1 MKRVVVVGAG
11 ISGLAS
17 GLNLHQTP
25 GVEVVVLEAA
35 ASAGGNVQTDL
46 VDGRVID
53 RAANGWLDD
62 QPAMLRLL
70 ERVGLRD
77 QAIPASAAASALRQ
91 VWADGRLHPVPTR
104 PLALLRSPLLPWAGR
119 LRLLLELFVG
129 RGPATRD
136 GDETVMDFAVR
147 RLGRHAAERLVAPM
161 CAGIYAADPAALSLR
176 AAFPRMVDLERVHR
190 SLIFAAIRLG
200 RGGAPRGHLHSL
212 PGGVG
217 QLTSALATALGPS
230 LRCGV
235 SAQGIERRRDG
246 WRVHTD
252 AGALDAD
259 AIVLACPAPSQAAL
273 VRGIDSDAASALAEI
288 PYAPVAVVVTAAPR
302 DHWERPPQGFGVL
315 VARHSRDADLGV
327 LGTVFSSNL
336 FPTQSRPDEHLLRT
350 IVGGAIEPAAAALDD
365 QALAQRVRIAL
376 QRFLGPDQGP
386 PALVRI
392 YRHPQ
397 GIPQYAP
404 DHVRRVQR
412 VRAAQVR
419 HPGLIFTGNHLDGVA
434 VKDCARAAED
444 AAAGVLKD
452 LRISGV

>member
-1 MKRVVVVGAG
+1 MTRVIVIGGG
-11 ISGLAS
+11 ISGLATAF
-17 GLNLHQTP
+17 GLHQTP
-25 GVEVVVLEAA
+25 GVQVEVLEAA
-35 ASAGGNVQTDL
+35 PSAGGNVQTD
-46 VDGRVID
+46 VIDGRVID

-70 ERVGLRD
+70 ERLGLRD
-77 QAIPASAAASALRQ
+77 AAIPASPAAAGLRQ
-91 VWADGRLHPVPTR
+91 VWADGRLHPVPTG
-104 PLALLRSPLLPWAGR
+104 PLSLLRSPLLPWPGR
-119 LRLLLELFVG
+119 MRLLLELFVG

-176 AAFPRMVDLERVHR
+176 AAFPRMVDLERTHR

-200 RGGAPRGHLHSL
+200 RGGAPRGRLHSL

-217 QLTSALATALGPS
+217 QLTDALATALGPA

-235 SAQGIERRRDG
+235 SALGIERRRDA

-252 AGALDAD
+252 SGTFDAD
-259 AIVLACPAPSQAAL
+259 GVVLACPAGAQAAL
-273 VRGIDSDAASALAEI
+273 VRGIDSDAASALADI

-302 DHWERPPQGFGVL
+302 DHWERAPEGFGVL

-327 LGTVFSSNL
+327 LGTVFTSNL
-336 FPTQSRPDEHLLRT
+336 FPSQSRPDEHLLRT
-350 IVGGAIEPAAAALDD
+350 IVGGAIEPAAAGLSE
-365 QALAQRVRIAL
+365 QELQQRARVAL

-386 PALVRI
+386 PTMVRV

-404 DHVRRVQR
+404 DHHRRVQR

-419 HPGLIFTGNHLDGVA
+419 NPGLIFTGNHLDGVA
-434 VKDCARAAED
+434 VKDCASAAE
-444 AAAGVLKD
+444 AATAAVLRE
-452 LRISGV
+452 LRIGGV

>member
-1 MKRVVVVGAG
+1 MTRVVVVGAG
-11 ISGLAS
+11 ISGLATAV
-17 GLNLHQTP
+17 GLSQTP
-25 GVEVVVLEAA
+25 GVEVEVLEAA
-35 ASAGGNVQTDL
+35 PSAGGNVQTDI

-70 ERVGLRD
+70 ERVGLLD
-77 QAIPASAAASALRQ
+77 QVVPASPTAAGLRQ
-91 VWADGRLHPVPTR
+91 VWADGRLHSVPSG
-104 PLALLRSPLLPWAGR
+104 PLSLLRSPLLPWSGR

-147 RLGRHAAERLVAPM
+147 RLGQHAAERLVAPM
-161 CAGIYAADPAALSLR
+161 CAGIYAADPAGLSLR
-176 AAFPRMVDLERVHR
+176 SAFPRMVELERAHR

-217 QLTSALATALGPS
+217 QLTDTLAAALGPA

-235 SAQGIERRRDG
+235 SALGIERRRDA
-246 WRVHTD
+246 WRVHT
-252 AGALDAD
+252 GGGTFDAD
-259 AIVLACPAPSQAAL
+259 GVVLACPAPVQAAL
-273 VRGIDSDAASALAEI
+273 VRGIDGDAASALAEI

-302 DHWERPPQGFGVL
+302 DHWERPPEGFGVL

-327 LGTVFSSNL
+327 LGTVFTSNL
-336 FPTQSRPDEHLLRT
+336 FPSQSRPDEHLLRT
-350 IVGGAIEPAAAALDD
+350 IVGGAVDPSAAGLGD
-365 QALAQRVRIAL
+365 QELQHRVRVAL

-386 PALVRI
+386 PSMVRI

-404 DHVRRVQR
+404 EHHRRVLR

-419 HPGLIFTGNHLDGVA
+419 HPGLVFTGNHLDGVA
-434 VKDCARAAED
+434 VKDCARAAE
-444 AAAGVLKD
+444 AATASVLRE
-452 LRISGV
+452 LRIDAV